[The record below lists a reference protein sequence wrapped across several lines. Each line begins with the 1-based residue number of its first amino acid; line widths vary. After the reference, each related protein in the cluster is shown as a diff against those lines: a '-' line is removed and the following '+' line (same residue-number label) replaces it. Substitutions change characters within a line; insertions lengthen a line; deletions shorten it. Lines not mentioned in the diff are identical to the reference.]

1 MNWGNLLFSFNGR
14 TGRKGFW
21 LVMVA
26 MLVIYAII
34 WAVALAPLMAAATL
48 AASDPNA
55 AAAMDPSAMSM
66 PIWIWIVLLPM
77 MWISLAVQA
86 KRWHDQDKSAWW
98 ILIGFIPFIGGLIA
112 LIMCGF
118 IAGTPGPNR
127 FGDVPSV

>member
-21 LVMVA
+21 LVTVA
-26 MLVIYAII
+26 MLVIYMII
-34 WAVALAPLMAAATL
+34 WAVALAPIMAAA
-48 AASDPNA
+48 SNPEA
-55 AAAMDPSAMSM
+55 AAAMDPSQLSM
-66 PIWIWIVLLPM
+66 PIWVWLVMLPM
-77 MWISLAVQA
+77 IWISLAVQA

-98 ILIGFIPFIGGLIA
+98 ILIGFIPFVGSLIV

-127 FGDVPSV
+127 FGDVPAI